1 MKTFKFNRKWSEA
14 DGAQS
19 SLNQFY
25 TFFNANG
32 TQPYFW
38 AVNENLKYV
47 LHIAFNIR
55 LRID

>member
-19 SLNQFY
+19 WLNQFY

-38 AVNENLKYV
+38 AVNENL
-47 LHIAFNIR
+47 
-55 LRID
+55 